1 MRTKIHGVVFLLV
14 GLIALLLPCAALAQI
29 SDQTLAER
37 AMTSIHKYGRLTMF
51 DDVTVTVKNRAVT
64 LTGKVTQPYKKDEVG
79 ARVAAIDGIR
89 TLVNEIGVLPAL
101 DTDAALR
108 QRLASSIYGHPA
120 FWRFKEMREPPIHII
135 VEYARVTLTGY
146 VLDQGDKTLA
156 AALAQVNGVMSVK
169 NELRI
174 ERQ

>member
-1 MRTKIHGVVFLLV
+1 
-14 GLIALLLPCAALAQI
+14 
-29 SDQTLAER
+29 
-37 AMTSIHKYGRLTMF
+37 
-51 DDVTVTVKNRAVT
+51 
-64 LTGKVTQPYKKDEVG
+64 
-79 ARVAAIDGIR
+79 
-89 TLVNEIGVLPAL
+89 
-101 DTDAALR
+101 
-108 QRLASSIYGHPA
+108 
-120 FWRFKEMREPPIHII
+120 MREPPIHII